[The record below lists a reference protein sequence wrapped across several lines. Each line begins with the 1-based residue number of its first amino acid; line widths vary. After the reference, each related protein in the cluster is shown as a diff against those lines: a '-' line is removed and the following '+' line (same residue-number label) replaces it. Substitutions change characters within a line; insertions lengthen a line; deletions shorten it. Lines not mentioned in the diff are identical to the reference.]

1 MGLSANSRIVTRQFS
16 VFAVALLWATLLLSL
31 ASGAKG
37 EAVTQPKVDED
48 PSGAPYVAGELLV
61 AYEPGTSAQT
71 EQAVVRR

>member
-1 MGLSANSRIVTRQFS
+1 LGSSACSRFDTRQFS
-16 VFAVALLWATLLLSL
+16 VLAVALLWAILLLSL
-31 ASGAKG
+31 APGAKG
-37 EAVTQPKVDED
+37 EAAAQPMVAED